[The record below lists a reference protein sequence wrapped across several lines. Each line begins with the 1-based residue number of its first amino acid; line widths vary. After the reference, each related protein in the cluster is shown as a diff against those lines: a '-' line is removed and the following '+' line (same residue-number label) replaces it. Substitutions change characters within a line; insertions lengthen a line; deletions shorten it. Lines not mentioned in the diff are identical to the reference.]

1 MTRTRATVST
11 ATSLAAAAAVAA
23 VAQASIAP
31 EAQPAYEL
39 SDRMPVM
46 GETVQVMAA
55 PGVLLRNN
63 ETGGF
68 FEPGVPTP
76 QTVTVTLLRRLQDGD
91 LKLLA

>member
-1 MTRTRATVST
+1 MSKTRTT
-11 ATSLAAAAAVAA
+11 APTLAAAAAVALLA
-23 VAQASIAP
+23 TAP

-46 GETVQVMAA
+46 GETVQVIAA
-55 PGVLLRNN
+55 PGVQLRNN

-76 QTVTVTLLRRLQDGD
+76 QTVTVTLLRRLEDGD